1 MDVAGEDD
9 GECGLGFASP
19 DEADGGFALELDDDW
34 LREFLFLP
42 QGLWLGGGCPG
53 WAQGCGLD
61 LGCEVKPASNAS
73 YTSLRCLMVA
83 GGVEGVLMSNLIPAS
98 GFGAGSARAAG
109 SGLVSSVTGSGGR
122 PRGLARAVQR
132 ELEWTAGRGDV
143 VRAVD
148 AARAELTNQ
157 AMGNVGN
164 LVMTGQ
170 ALVQV
175 APESAPYLEALLGA
189 YATGAAQAIARFQ

>member
-1 MDVAGEDD
+1 
-9 GECGLGFASP
+9 
-19 DEADGGFALELDDDW
+19 
-34 LREFLFLP
+34 
-42 QGLWLGGGCPG
+42 
-53 WAQGCGLD
+53 
-61 LGCEVKPASNAS
+61 
-73 YTSLRCLMVA
+73 
-83 GGVEGVLMSNLIPAS
+83 MSNLIPAS
-98 GFGAGSARAAG
+98 GFGIGSARAAG

-132 ELEWTAGRGDV
+132 EVEWTAGRGDV

-189 YATGAAQAIARFQ
+189 YATGAAQAIARFR

>member
-1 MDVAGEDD
+1 MGCHFHVTTGRGVVSWTWGVKSNRLLERVTPAPLLGS
-9 GECGLGFASP
+9 GGRCG
-19 DEADGGFALELDDDW
+19 
-34 LREFLFLP
+34 R
-42 QGLWLGGGCPG
+42 
-53 WAQGCGLD
+53 
-61 LGCEVKPASNAS
+61 S
-73 YTSLRCLMVA
+73 YA
-83 GGVEGVLMSNLIPAS
+83 MSDLIPAS

>member
-1 MDVAGEDD
+1 
-9 GECGLGFASP
+9 
-19 DEADGGFALELDDDW
+19 
-34 LREFLFLP
+34 
-42 QGLWLGGGCPG
+42 
-53 WAQGCGLD
+53 
-61 LGCEVKPASNAS
+61 
-73 YTSLRCLMVA
+73 
-83 GGVEGVLMSNLIPAS
+83 MSNLISAS
-98 GFGAGSARAAG
+98 GFGTGSARAAG
-109 SGLVSSVTGSGGR
+109 SGLVSSVAGSGGR

-157 AMGNVGN
+157 AMGNIGN

>member
-1 MDVAGEDD
+1 MLG
-9 GECGLGFASP
+9 GLGGCHFHVTTGPGVVGWTWSVKSNR
-19 DEADGGFALELDDDW
+19 LLNELH
-34 LREFLFLP
+34 R
-42 QGLWLGGGCPG
+42 
-53 WAQGCGLD
+53 
-61 LGCEVKPASNAS
+61 
-73 YTSLRCLMVA
+73 TRCLVVA
-83 GGVEGVLMSNLIPAS
+83 GGVEGVLMSNLIPTS
-98 GFGAGSARAAG
+98 GFGAGSARVAG
-109 SGLVSSVTGSGGR
+109 SGLVSSSMAGSGGR

-148 AARAELTNQ
+148 SARAELTNQ

>member
-1 MDVAGEDD
+1 
-9 GECGLGFASP
+9 
-19 DEADGGFALELDDDW
+19 
-34 LREFLFLP
+34 
-42 QGLWLGGGCPG
+42 
-53 WAQGCGLD
+53 
-61 LGCEVKPASNAS
+61 
-73 YTSLRCLMVA
+73 
-83 GGVEGVLMSNLIPAS
+83 MSGLIPAS

-148 AARAELTNQ
+148 SARAELTNQ

>member
-1 MDVAGEDD
+1 MSCRISSLRLGLVLDRLERL
-9 GECGLGFASP
+9 GLG
-19 DEADGGFALELDDDW
+19 W
-34 LREFLFLP
+34 CRRR
-42 QGLWLGGGCPG
+42 WPG
-53 WAQGCGLD
+53 
-61 LGCEVKPASNAS
+61 
-73 YTSLRCLMVA
+73 R
-83 GGVEGVLMSNLIPAS
+83 
-98 GFGAGSARAAG
+98 
-109 SGLVSSVTGSGGR
+109 R

-148 AARAELTNQ
+148 GARAELTNQ

-189 YATGAAQAIARFQ
+189 YATGAAQAIARFR

>member
-1 MDVAGEDD
+1 
-9 GECGLGFASP
+9 
-19 DEADGGFALELDDDW
+19 
-34 LREFLFLP
+34 
-42 QGLWLGGGCPG
+42 
-53 WAQGCGLD
+53 
-61 LGCEVKPASNAS
+61 
-73 YTSLRCLMVA
+73 
-83 GGVEGVLMSNLIPAS
+83 MSDLIPAS

-109 SGLVSSVTGSGGR
+109 SGLVSSVPGSGGR

-132 ELEWTAGRGDV
+132 EVEWTAGRGDV

-148 AARAELTNQ
+148 GARAELTNQ

>member
-1 MDVAGEDD
+1 
-9 GECGLGFASP
+9 
-19 DEADGGFALELDDDW
+19 
-34 LREFLFLP
+34 
-42 QGLWLGGGCPG
+42 
-53 WAQGCGLD
+53 
-61 LGCEVKPASNAS
+61 
-73 YTSLRCLMVA
+73 
-83 GGVEGVLMSNLIPAS
+83 MSNLIPAS
-98 GFGAGSARAAG
+98 GFGTGSARAAG
-109 SGLVSSVTGSGGR
+109 SGLVSSSMAGSGGR